1 MSNSSLI
8 LKISDSYADFHGW
21 ISLILC
27 LFGIPF
33 NIFIII
39 ILRRTKIATFAI
51 NLILI
56 CIAICDSITMLV
68 YVPYCIH
75 FYIIHS
81 NSYSSQT
88 SPSRDNYF
96 WTIYL
101 LINIFISITFHSLS
115 IWLTVYLALYRYFY
129 LLNSVSRLRKRQQQT
144 NKIKKDKEN
153 KIIKFIL
160 NKSVQT
166 IILIFVFCL
175 IFCMPTYFY
184 PSIESNNYKN
194 SSNLTVYYVDQSS
207 LNKMTDGFVFKASFY
222 GQALFARIIPCI
234 LLVTFISLLIH
245 SIILVKKNKKE
256 LTKLPEKTKVY
267 IY

>member
-1 MSNSSLI
+1 MSNSSL
-8 LKISDSYADFHGW
+8 LVKFSDSYADFHGW

-81 NSYSSQT
+81 NSYSSQA

-129 LLNSVSRLRKRQQQT
+129 IKESVSRIT
-144 NKIKKDKEN
+144 NKGSNVKSKNN
-153 KIIKFIL
+153 KIIEFFLK
-160 NKSVQT
+160 KSKHA
-166 IILIFVFCL
+166 IFLIFIFCL
-175 IFCMPTYFY
+175 LFCMPTYFF
-184 PSIESNNYKN
+184 PTIKFNHVNSTN
-194 SSNLTVYYVDQSS
+194 SSKESIIYYVDQSY
-207 LNKMTDGFVFKASFY
+207 LNIITNGFVFKASFY
-222 GQALFARIIPCI
+222 GQAVFAKILPCI
-234 LLVTFISLLIH
+234 LLVTFIYLLIH
-245 SIILVKKNKKE
+245 SLLIVKQNKKD
-256 LTKLPEKTKVY
+256 LNFDKKKVNF
-267 IY
+267 

>member
-81 NSYSSQT
+81 NSYFSDSM
-88 SPSRDNYF
+88 PSRDTYF
-96 WTIYL
+96 WTCYSL
-101 LINIFISITFHSLS
+101 VNIFISVTFHSLS

-129 LLNSVSRLRKRQQQT
+129 IKESVSRIT
-144 NKIKKDKEN
+144 NKGSNMETKNSKSIEL
-153 KIIKFIL
+153 FL
-160 NKSVQT
+160 NKPVLVIFLM
-166 IILIFVFCL
+166 IIFCL
-175 IFCMPTYFY
+175 LFCMPTYFF
-184 PSIESNNYKN
+184 PTIKFNHVNSTN
-194 SSNLTVYYVDQSS
+194 SSKESIIYYVDQSY
-207 LNKMTDGFVFKASFY
+207 LNNITNNLVFKASFY
-222 GQALFARIIPCI
+222 GQAVFAKILPCI
-234 LLVTFISLLIH
+234 LLVTFIYLLIH
-245 SIILVKKNKKE
+245 SLLIVKQNQKNLKSNFN
-256 LTKLPEKTKVY
+256 KVY
-267 IY
+267 I

>member
-56 CIAICDSITMLV
+56 CIAVCDSITMLV

-81 NSYSSQT
+81 NSYFSGSM
-88 SPSRDNYF
+88 PSRDTYF
-96 WTIYL
+96 WTCYSL
-101 LINIFISITFHSLS
+101 VNIFISVTFHSLS

-129 LLNSVSRLRKRQQQT
+129 IKESVSRITKKGSNMET
-144 NKIKKDKEN
+144 KNNKLIEL
-153 KIIKFIL
+153 FL
-160 NKSVQT
+160 NKPVLALFL
-166 IILIFVFCL
+166 IIIFCL
-175 IFCMPTYFY
+175 LFCMPTYFF
-184 PSIESNNYKN
+184 PTIKFNYINSTN
-194 SSNLTVYYVDQSS
+194 SSKESIIYYVDQSY
-207 LNKMTDGFVFKASFY
+207 LNIITNGFVFKASFY
-222 GQALFARIIPCI
+222 GQAVFAKILPCI
-234 LLVTFISLLIH
+234 LLVTFIYLLIH
-245 SIILVKKNKKE
+245 SLLIVKKNQKNLKS
-256 LTKLPEKTKVY
+256 KVY
-267 IY
+267 FSLSIVI